1 MYLHDT
7 IKEKFI
13 NESADLMLEA
23 LDNYSE
29 YINENK
35 DFQFYY
41 ELVPYHLIGYNATE
55 KFLTDNGRFSAF
67 NIVGDYVNDFRD
79 FFGHPPANI
88 DSENTFQ
95 FYLDSYVGYLANEM
109 ECAELFEDGELNKKE
124 ATELIEFWRA
134 QEIAELYKF

>member
-13 NESADLMLEA
+13 NESADLMIDS

-41 ELVPYHLIGYNATE
+41 ELIPYHLIGYNATE
-55 KFLTDNGRFSAF
+55 KFITENGSFSAF
-67 NIVGDYVNDFRD
+67 NIIEDYINDYND
-79 FFGHPPANI
+79 LFGESPKEINSNI
-88 DSENTFQ
+88 YFSF
-95 FYLDSYVGYLANEM
+95 
-109 ECAELFEDGELNKKE
+109 
-124 ATELIEFWRA
+124 I
-134 QEIAELYKF
+134 